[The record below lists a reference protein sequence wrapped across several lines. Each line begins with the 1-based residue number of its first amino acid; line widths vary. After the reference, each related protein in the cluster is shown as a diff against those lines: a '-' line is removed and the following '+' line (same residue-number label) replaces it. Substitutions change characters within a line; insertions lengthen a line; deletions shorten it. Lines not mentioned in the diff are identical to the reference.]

1 MKSDRNNPMF
11 MPYPNVNM
19 QGMYPIM
26 PGVNELENRINSLE
40 RIVKRLDTRVSRLES
55 NNGIYN
61 TETSYNT
68 SLPDMYNQNAY
79 PNALQMM

>member
-40 RIVKRLDTRVSRLES
+40 RIVKVFIILKLLIIQACLICIIRMR
-55 NNGIYN
+55 I
-61 TETSYNT
+61 
-68 SLPDMYNQNAY
+68 
-79 PNALQMM
+79 QMQCI

>member
-26 PGVNELENRINSLE
+26 PGVNELENRI
-40 RIVKRLDTRVSRLES
+40 ITV
-55 NNGIYN
+55 YN
-61 TETSYNT
+61 PDRFGTEGEK
-68 SLPDMYNQNAY
+68 
-79 PNALQMM
+79 